1 MAISD
6 ISLTSGMRNNL
17 LALQKTASNLSA
29 TQDRLS
35 SGKKVN
41 SALDNPTNFF
51 AAQSQMQRA
60 SDLND
65 RKDGMS
71 EAIQTV
77 KAADNGISAITALI
91 LSAKGLATSASGTS
105 DTAAQATYQAQY
117 TQIKAQIDT
126 LASDSSYR
134 GTNLL
139 TGNTLSIEFSAKSG
153 DAKLEISNTTTAT
166 STGLALGSSTWT
178 TAGAAGSD
186 LATMD
191 SALNTLRTT
200 SSTLASNL
208 SIVTARQDF
217 TTNMINTLQ
226 TGADNLTLADMNS
239 EGANMLMLQ
248 TRQSLGTTALSLSSQ
263 AAQSVLK
270 LF

>member
-17 LALQKTASNLSA
+17 LALQKTSNQLTT
-29 TQDRLS
+29 TQDHLS

-51 AAQSQMQRA
+51 AAQSHMERA

-71 EAIQTV
+71 EAIQVV
-77 KAADNGISAITALI
+77 KAADNGIKAITALI
-91 LSAKGLATSASGTS
+91 NSAKGLAGAAQGTS
-105 DTAAQATYQAQY
+105 DTVAQGSYLAQY
-117 TQIKAQIDT
+117 ATILAQIDT
-126 LASDSSYR
+126 LATDSSYR
-134 GTNLL
+134 GKNLL
-139 TGNTLSIEFSAKSG
+139 AGDTLTIEFSAQAGTTLDIVGQASDNATLG
-153 DAKLEISNTTTAT
+153 LTTTGAWT
-166 STGLALGSSTWT
+166 SAD
-178 TAGAAGSD
+178 AGTD
-186 LATMD
+186 LASMD
-191 SALNTLRTT
+191 TALNNLRSN
-200 SSTLASNL
+200 SSTLAANL

-217 TTNMINTLQ
+217 TSSMINTLQ
-226 TGADNLTLADMNS
+226 QGADNLTLADMNQ